1 MRNALFFVAGLVS
14 QAYAADGGM
23 HAGHGA
29 PYAGQQSRQVK
40 ALSDE
45 EVAGYLSGAG
55 MGFAKAAELNGYPG
69 PMHSLENAD
78 ALALTAAQR
87 DAIGRVM
94 HAHKQ
99 EARELGEEVVRLE
112 KELDALF
119 ASRAA
124 TPKLVDAKLQQL
136 AQAQARVRA
145 SHLKAHLATTALL
158 TPAQVES
165 YNRLRGYANAS

>member
-1 MRNALFFVAGLVS
+1 MRLFICMAGL
-14 QAYAADGGM
+14 AFAGLAAAQ
-23 HAGHGA
+23 HHSSH
-29 PYAGQQSRQVK
+29 PYAGQQERAIKS
-40 ALSDE
+40 LSAD

-87 DAIGRVM
+87 DEIGKVM

-99 EARELGEEVVRLE
+99 EARKLGEEVVRLE

-119 ASRAA
+119 ASRSA
-124 TPKLVDAKLQQL
+124 TPQLVDAKVEQL
-136 AQAQARVRA
+136 AAAQARVRA

-158 TPAQVES
+158 TAQQVDR
-165 YNRLRGYANAS
+165 YKQARGY